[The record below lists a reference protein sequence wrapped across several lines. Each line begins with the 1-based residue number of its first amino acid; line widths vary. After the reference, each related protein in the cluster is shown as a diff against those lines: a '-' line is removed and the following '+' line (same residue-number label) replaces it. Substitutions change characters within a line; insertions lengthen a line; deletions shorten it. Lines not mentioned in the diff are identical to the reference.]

1 VFKNIA
7 LGAFFLFLFYGG
19 YRTVKNEMLELRH
32 FTRGEF
38 GIWWPLMSQDLLLKL
53 DAFREK
59 WGAPV
64 VITSHPDGLGRE
76 DESGSMH
83 NVLKWGE
90 VRAVDVFPKGMDS
103 LADRQRAFQI
113 AKSVGLTGIGLYT
126 DTMPSNMLHLD
137 NREEFLYWTRVSGK
151 YNYNRIM

>member
-1 VFKNIA
+1 MFKNVA

-19 YRTVKNEMLELRH
+19 YRTVKNEMLELKYFSRS
-32 FTRGEF
+32 EF
-38 GIWWPLMSQDLLLKL
+38 GIWWPLMSQDLLQKL
-53 DAFREK
+53 DLFREK

-64 VITSHPDGLGRE
+64 VITSHPDGLGRK

-90 VRAVDVFPKGMDS
+90 VRAVDVFPQGMDT
-103 LADRQRAFQI
+103 LEDRQRAFQI

-126 DTMPSNMLHLD
+126 DTRPSTMLHLD
-137 NREEFLYWTRVSGK
+137 NRDKFTYWTGIAGK
-151 YNYNRIM
+151 YNYGMVA